1 MGTMRTLRTVIA
13 LSFAVL
19 SPLLHAQATGINITL
34 DYGHRLVEDDRGFVP
49 TATFGLGVQRD
60 FDRRIGMGVDLF
72 YSAGEQYSV
81 NALEFIYSAK
91 YFTSSNEYTSFYV
104 GSLLGVQLLSGS
116 GYGISGSNNGSVEV
130 SHVQI
135 PVGLR
140 AGLRGGLDGYFG
152 ELFVQGGYAIGN
164 GELYRN
170 SAGSVNSAPLY
181 FMVGLSFLG
190 FGWE

>member
-1 MGTMRTLRTVIA
+1 MSTLRWFRSVCLLA
-13 LSFAVL
+13 LSQAPIMVRG
-19 SPLLHAQATGINITL
+19 QATGLNITL
-34 DYGHRLVEDDRGFVP
+34 DYGHKLVEQDRGFVP
-49 TATFGLGVQRD
+49 TATFGLGVQHD

-104 GSLLGVQLLSGS
+104 GSMLGVQLLSGS
-116 GYGISGSNNGSVEV
+116 GYGIVGSNNGSVEV

-140 AGLRGGLDGYFG
+140 AGLRGGLEGYFG

-181 FMVGLSFLG
+181 FMVGMSFLG